1 MWGVIIIGIIMGII
15 IGILMYFDFEDLI
28 NSIGSGMIA
37 FLLVFLMG
45 LVINLI
51 VSDTAKCQ
59 VESVTTYVPVAV
71 ETYYDGEP
79 KYYYEF
85 EDAWGFAVEQ
95 EETKKLEKI
104 IALKSET
111 TIRESDERKVEVYKY
126 NYESKVLR
134 FFFVDAHHTEY
145 VIYGPKNEV
154 AQSFRDLT

>member
-15 IGILMYFDFEDLI
+15 VGILMYFDFEDWV

-37 FLLVFLMG
+37 FFLVFLMG

-59 VESVTTYVPVAV
+59 IESVTTYTPVAV
-71 ETYYDGEP
+71 ETYYDGAP

-104 IALKSET
+104 IASKDKT
-111 TIRESDERKVEVYKY
+111 TIRESDERKVEVYTY

-134 FFFVDAHHTEY
+134 FFFVDAHRAEF

-154 AQSFRDLT
+154 AQSFKDLK

>member
-15 IGILMYFDFEDLI
+15 VGILMYFDFEDWV

-37 FLLVFLMG
+37 FFLVFLMG

-59 VESVTTYVPVAV
+59 IESVTTYTPVAV
-71 ETYYDGEP
+71 ETYYDGAP

-104 IALKSET
+104 IASKSRT
-111 TIRESDERKVEVYKY
+111 TIRESDERKVEVYTY

-134 FFFVDAHHTEY
+134 FFFVDAHRAEY

-154 AQSFRDLT
+154 AQSFRDLV

>member
-15 IGILMYFDFEDLI
+15 VGILMYFDFEDWI

-45 LVINLI
+45 LIINLV

-59 VESVTTYVPVAV
+59 IESVTTYAPVAV

-104 IALKSET
+104 IAPKSES
-111 TIRESDERKVEVYKY
+111 TIRESDERKVEIYRY

-154 AQSFRDLT
+154 AQSFRDLV